1 MRQMVAEEVQ
11 RHMGTVYSSV
21 VASLTGAGA
30 PADLPTPRIDPDK

>member
-1 MRQMVAEEVQ
+1 MVAEEVQ

-30 PADLPTPRIDPDK
+30 PTLPTARIDPDK